1 MSTAELFDKV
11 TGIHPQSTAHTT
23 RSDVDDIL
31 TIVKDV
37 QVNKILT
44 AIDNRE
50 HKSFP
55 GFAPNPLKALNRT
68 NLEEWI
74 KKNHNN
80 LQPDEYGDAC
90 CETAEDE
97 TTM

>member
-1 MSTAELFDKV
+1 MSATRELYPDR
-11 TGIHPQSTAHTT
+11 GCI
-23 RSDVDDIL
+23 
-31 TIVKDV
+31 

-74 KKNHNN
+74 KQKVKNHNN

-90 CETAEDE
+90 CEEEETVEEETVEDE
-97 TTM
+97 TTI